1 MKIHVKIFATLRLK
15 IGLASLDIETNS
27 VITVLQLLNMISR
40 QVNYDVI
47 PELIENNEVRVGT
60 IILIDGKNILHAQKL
75 DTKIDKS
82 CKVEIFPP
90 VGGG

>member
-27 VITVLQLLNMISR
+27 VITILQLLKMISR

-75 DTKIDKS
+75 DTKIEKI